1 MNYYETLYIVHS
13 ALESGR
19 LKDIV
24 LTVEKFLKENG
35 GEPVATEIWGKKK
48 LGYFIDKQK
57 YGTYILLQFKSD
69 GMKNNNFNVEM
80 EHNPSILAY
89 MTVRIE
95 EDGIR
100 EQTED
105 LDTQIAG
112 KEAKTS
118 RFVRVEDK
126 KLETVEA
133 KVDSLVTEVE
143 KAEEIPAKEVVTKEA
158 EAPVEDTST
167 EETLVES
174 EENTDSEATE
184 VVAEEAPADEVVA
197 EEASVEEVVVEKTP
211 AKKSKEET
219 VVEEASVEA
228 DVASEEKV
236 EG

>member
-13 ALESGR
+13 ALEAGR

-24 LTVEKFLKENG
+24 LTVESFLKENG
-35 GEPVATEIWGKKK
+35 GEIITTEVWGKKK
-48 LGYFIDKQK
+48 LGYYIDKQK

-112 KEAKTS
+112 KEAKIS
-118 RFVRVEDK
+118 RSRRVE
-126 KLETVEA
+126 
-133 KVDSLVTEVE
+133 E
-143 KAEEIPAKEVVTKEA
+143 KPEE
-158 EAPVEDTST
+158 TST
-167 EETLVES
+167 EGTATKIEET
-174 EENTDSEATE
+174 
-184 VVAEEAPADEVVA
+184 PA
-197 EEASVEEVVVEKTP
+197 EEVVVEETP
-211 AKKSKEET
+211 
-219 VVEEASVEA
+219 V
-228 DVASEEKV
+228 KV
-236 EG
+236 E

>member
-13 ALESGR
+13 ALEAGR

-24 LTVEKFLKENG
+24 LTVEGFLKENG
-35 GEPVATEIWGKKK
+35 GEVVATEVWGKKK

-69 GMKNNNFNVEM
+69 GTKNNNFNIEM

-95 EDGIR
+95 EDGVR

-118 RFVRVEDK
+118 RSRPVAEK
-126 KLETVEA
+126 PKEA
-133 KVDSLVTEVE
+133 S
-143 KAEEIPAKEVVTKEA
+143 TKET
-158 EAPVEDTST
+158 TSQV
-167 EETLVES
+167 EET
-174 EENTDSEATE
+174 
-184 VVAEEAPADEVVA
+184 PA
-197 EEASVEEVVVEKTP
+197 EEVVVEEAP
-211 AKKSKEET
+211 VEIEGNKEEPVSEKSAPEEMVAEEIPVKE
-219 VVEEASVEA
+219 VVIDKAPVEIEENKKEIIAEDDAPAETEVT
-228 DVASEEKV
+228 EEKV
-236 EG
+236 EE

>member
-13 ALESGR
+13 ALEAGR

-24 LTVEKFLKENG
+24 LTVEGFLKDND
-35 GEPVATEIWGKKK
+35 GEVVATEIWGKKK

-69 GMKNNNFNVEM
+69 GTKNNNFNIEM

-118 RFVRVEDK
+118 RSRP
-126 KLETVEA
+126 
-133 KVDSLVTEVE
+133 VTE
-143 KAEEIPAKEVVTKEA
+143 KPKEV
-158 EAPVEDTST
+158 ST
-167 EETLVES
+167 EETASQVEETPTEEVLVEETPVKIEESKEETFIEKDTS
-174 EENTDSEATE
+174 EE
-184 VVAEEAPADEVVA
+184 VLAEEMP
-197 EEASVEEVVVEKTP
+197 VEEVVVEKAPIEIEGNNEEIITEDDAP
-211 AKKSKEET
+211 A
-219 VVEEASVEA
+219 EAEVT
-228 DVASEEKV
+228 EEKV
-236 EG
+236 EE

>member
-13 ALESGR
+13 ALEAGR

-35 GEPVATEIWGKKK
+35 GEVVATEIWGKKK

-118 RFVRVEDK
+118 RSARVEVKPAETETKDDAPVAEVK
-126 KLETVEA
+126 K
-133 KVDSLVTEVE
+133 TEDISSEEVVVE
-143 KAEEIPAKEVVTKEA
+143 KAES
-158 EAPVEDTST
+158 PVEDAPSEVAATDVAP
-167 EETLVES
+167 VES
-174 EENTDSEATE
+174 EENTEDEAME
-184 VVAEEAPADEVVA
+184 VVV
-197 EEASVEEVVVEKTP
+197 EEASAEEVVVEEAP
-211 AKKSKEET
+211 AEESKEET

-236 EG
+236 EE

>member
-13 ALESGR
+13 ALEAGR

-24 LTVEKFLKENG
+24 LTVEGLLKENG
-35 GEPVATEIWGKKK
+35 GEVVATEVWGKKK

-69 GMKNNNFNVEM
+69 GTKNNNFNVEM

-105 LDTQIAG
+105 LDAQIAG

-118 RFVRVEDK
+118 RSHRVEETSK
-126 KLETVEA
+126 KASTEETATQVEE
-133 KVDSLVTEVE
+133 T
-143 KAEEIPAKEVVTKEA
+143 PAKEVVVE
-158 EAPVEDTST
+158 EAPVET
-167 EETLVES
+167 EE
-174 EENTDSEATE
+174 
-184 VVAEEAPADEVVA
+184 
-197 EEASVEEVVVEKTP
+197 
-211 AKKSKEET
+211 SKEEINA
-219 VVEEASVEA
+219 EDDAPAEAE
-228 DVASEEKV
+228 VAEEKV
-236 EG
+236 EE

>member
-13 ALESGR
+13 ALEAGR

-24 LTVEKFLKENG
+24 LTVEGFLKENG
-35 GEPVATEIWGKKK
+35 GEVVATEVWGKKK
-48 LGYFIDKQK
+48 LGYFIDNQK

-69 GMKNNNFNVEM
+69 GTKNNNFNIEM

-118 RFVRVEDK
+118 QSRQIEK
-126 KLETVEA
+126 
-133 KVDSLVTEVE
+133 
-143 KAEEIPAKEVVTKEA
+143 KAEEA
-158 EAPVEDTST
+158 ST
-167 EETLVES
+167 EETTTKLEEAPAEEVVVEEDPIKI
-174 EENTDSEATE
+174 EENKEETVTEEGASEE
-184 VVAEEAPADEVVA
+184 VVAEEIP
-197 EEASVEEVVVEKTP
+197 VEEVVVERAP
-211 AKKSKEET
+211 VEIEESKEEIIAEDD
-219 VVEEASVEA
+219 VPAEAEVT
-228 DVASEEKV
+228 EEK
-236 EG
+236 EEE